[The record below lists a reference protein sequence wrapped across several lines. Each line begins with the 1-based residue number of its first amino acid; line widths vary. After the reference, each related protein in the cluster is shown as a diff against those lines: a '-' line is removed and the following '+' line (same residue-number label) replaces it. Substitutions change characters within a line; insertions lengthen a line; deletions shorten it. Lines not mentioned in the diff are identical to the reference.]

1 MRERIKKRF
10 TKLPLS
16 RRIRY
21 SFLVVILPLAFI
33 TLLVAISVISSNK
46 RYEDM
51 MNSAVLASEFS
62 VDFKKDY
69 DYETYLVIVGN
80 KTIEESG
87 LDTLLEDANRVV
99 EGIEKLT
106 TSKDNAD
113 RLSSVKKYLSNLSS
127 YKDRIEENLQEGNR
141 YEDNIEIWE
150 NDVQIVT
157 SLVRETIFQ
166 YIFFEIREIQ
176 QAREA
181 YQKFFVGFLSVMA
194 VLFVGILTA
203 ILYMSYAIPES
214 ITKPIREIT
223 DITNQVAGGDLSVRT
238 KKYEDV
244 EASVLSDSLNTM
256 IEKINDLLDQVTKE
270 QINLREAELELLQ
283 AQINPHF
290 LYNTLDT
297 IVWLAEG
304 NRQKEVVEMV
314 KNLSDFFRT
323 SLSRGREMVSL
334 SDELLHVRS
343 YLKIQQVRYQ
353 DILDY
358 EVDVDENLYAFQI
371 PKISIQP
378 LVENALYHGIK
389 NKRGLGKITITSER
403 ENDYFNI
410 VITDDGIGMTPERL
424 IEVRQGLLDE
434 AFGVQAGLET
444 EKKKNMYGLLNVNER
459 IKLKF
464 GNEYGI
470 SIDSEYKEGSVVKV
484 KLPYKTETGE

>member
-1 MRERIKKRF
+1 MKERIRKKF
-10 TKLPLS
+10 AKLPLS
-16 RRIRY
+16 TRIRY
-21 SFLVVILPLAFI
+21 SFLVIILPLAFI

-87 LDTLLEDANRVV
+87 LDTLIEDANRVV
-99 EGIEKLT
+99 DGIEKLT

-127 YKDRIEENLQEGNR
+127 YKERIEENLQEGNR

-176 QAREA
+176 QARDA
-181 YQKFFVGFLSVMA
+181 YQKFFVAFLSVMA

-203 ILYMSYAIPES
+203 VVYMSYAIPES

-223 DITNQVAGGDLSVRT
+223 DVTNQVAGGDLSVRANE
-238 KKYEDV
+238 YEDV

-256 IEKINDLLDQVTKE
+256 IDKINDLLAQVTEE

-334 SDELLHVRS
+334 SDELLHVSS

-358 EVDVDENLYAFQI
+358 EVNVDESLYAFQI

-389 NKRGLGKITITSER
+389 NKRGLGKITITSEK
-403 ENDYFNI
+403 ETDHFNI
-410 VITDDGIGMTPERL
+410 VIIDDGIGMSSERL
-424 IEVRQGLLDE
+424 TEVRQGLHD
-434 AFGVQAGLET
+434 ATFSPQVGLEK

-470 SIDSEYKEGSVVKV
+470 SIDSEYQSGSVVKV
-484 KLPYKTETGE
+484 RLPYRMEAGE